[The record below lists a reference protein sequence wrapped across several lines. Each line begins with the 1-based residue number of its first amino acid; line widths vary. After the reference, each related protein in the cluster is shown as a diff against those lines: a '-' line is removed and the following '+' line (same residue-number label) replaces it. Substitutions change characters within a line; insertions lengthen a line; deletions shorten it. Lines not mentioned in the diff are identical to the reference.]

1 LSKAGERRPRF
12 RRVKPRPFV
21 LTPRDRTIVELV
33 AEYRILSSEQIIALV
48 GEGSPQVIL
57 RRLSLLF
64 HGRYLERPRS
74 QIEDLLRFTGSRPIA
89 YALGTAGATLL
100 GLKPP
105 KPVKL
110 PFVDHTLGV
119 SSVLVAFTLSCR
131 EHGNVRVMPWREIL
145 AEKVPEE
152 RRRKKEPDAWKAR
165 LPDGGAVGVKPDAIF
180 GLHYLDKPEGAN
192 RAYFFLEVDRGTM
205 PVMRAGLSQTSVYR
219 KLLAY
224 HATAAA
230 GLQTSLFG
238 IKTFRVLTVTRSPE
252 KRRLA
257 SLVDAAGKLPSLQG
271 LFLFGE
277 EQSLLGG
284 DALTSEWISGKK
296 ERAALGK

>member
-1 LSKAGERRPRF
+1 LNKAGERRPRF

-21 LTPRDRTIVELV
+21 LTPRDRRIVELV
-33 AEYRILSSEQIIALV
+33 AEYRILSSEQIVALV
-48 GEGSPQVIL
+48 GEGSSQVIL

-131 EHGNVRVMPWREIL
+131 EHGNVRVIPWREIL

-152 RRRKKEPDAWKAR
+152 RRRKKEPDAWKVR
-165 LPDGGAVGVKPDAIF
+165 LSDGGAVGVKPDAIF
-180 GLHYLDKPEGAN
+180 GLHYLDKSEGAN

-238 IKTFRVLTVTRSPE
+238 IKNFRVLTVTRSPE

-277 EQSLLGG
+277 EKTLLGG
-284 DALTSEWISGKK
+284 DVLTSEWISGKK
-296 ERAALGK
+296 ESVVLER